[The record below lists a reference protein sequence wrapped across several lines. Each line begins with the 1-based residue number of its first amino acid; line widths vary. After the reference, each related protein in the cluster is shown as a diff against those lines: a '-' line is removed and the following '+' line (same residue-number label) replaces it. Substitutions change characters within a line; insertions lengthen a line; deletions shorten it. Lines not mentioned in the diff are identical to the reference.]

1 MTAPLIGITE
11 RRLSTAQIHG
21 APLTILD
28 TWMSAQLVHYAHAIA
43 RAGGLPVHVSRE
55 ADPVSLIRRLDGL
68 VCAGGLDIDP
78 RLYGSVP
85 SPKNTVIDPQS
96 DRFEISL
103 VLEALQEDVPVLGI
117 CRGMELINV
126 ALGGTLVED
135 LPVGTGDSHSYLLYP
150 PHERVHPVSFTLES
164 VLHGI
169 YGAGIMVNSLHHQ
182 AVSEPGSGVVVVG
195 RADDGVAEALQVD
208 GQRAIGVQWHP
219 EFFRDPDPVFDWLIG
234 EAAAGSPKI
243 LVTEAARTAAST

>member
-11 RRLSTAQIHG
+11 RRLSTAQIAG
-21 APLTILD
+21 VPLTILD
-28 TWMSAQLVHYAHAIA
+28 TWMSAQLVNYAHAIA
-43 RAGGLPVHVSRE
+43 RAGGLPIHVSRE
-55 ADPVSLIRRLDGL
+55 ADPAALVRRLDGL

-103 VLEALQEDVPVLGI
+103 VLEALQEDVPVLGV

-150 PHERVHPVSFTLES
+150 PHERVHPVSFTPES
-164 VLHGI
+164 LLYRM
-169 YGAGIMVNSLHHQ
+169 YGNGIMVNSLHHQ
-182 AVSEPGSGVVVVG
+182 AVGEPGEGVIVVG
-195 RADDGVAEALQVD
+195 RAADGVAEALQVE
-208 GQRAIGVQWHP
+208 GQRVIGVQWHP
-219 EFFRDPDPVFDWLIG
+219 EFFREPDPAFDWLIREASAGKG
-234 EAAAGSPKI
+234 EI
-243 LVTEAARTAAST
+243 VVTEREARWG